1 MQREK
6 DKEKDQ
12 NCCCEVW
19 NHDLVNKNHTIKLC
33 MVLCSQVHEHTC
45 ICTHVYYVHV
55 YNVHVCNIAT
65 GIVVLPNGA
74 NISTCTMYKA

>member
-1 MQREK
+1 
-6 DKEKDQ
+6 
-12 NCCCEVW
+12 
-19 NHDLVNKNHTIKLC
+19 